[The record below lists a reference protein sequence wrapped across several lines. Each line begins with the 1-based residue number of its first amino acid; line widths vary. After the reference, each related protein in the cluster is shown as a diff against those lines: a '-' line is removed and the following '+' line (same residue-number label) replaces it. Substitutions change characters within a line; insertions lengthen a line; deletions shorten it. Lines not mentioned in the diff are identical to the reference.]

1 MTRCGSIDHFT
12 MAGRS
17 ETNRFTRR
25 MEQGDLSNLPQQPDL
40 ERTFQLDGYLR
51 MYETEIKPYS
61 VFYAM
66 MMMST
71 EKVYALTECI

>member
-1 MTRCGSIDHFT
+1 

-40 ERTFQLDGYLR
+40 ERTYQLNGYLR